1 MLFKAEK
8 LISSLCVEQTF
19 RQLLVPF
26 LASLCVLLTLEW
38 RSTDSQPLSCPAWML
53 VTNRG
58 P

>member
-1 MLFKAEK
+1 MWFKAEK
-8 LISSLCVEQTF
+8 MISSLCVEQMF

-26 LASLCVLLTLEW
+26 LCVLLTLEW